1 MSNTPALNF
10 FDIPPVRWV
19 GSKWKLAEWII
30 GLFPPH
36 ATYCEPY
43 AGSAAIFFRKHP
55 SQVEIINDLN
65 GDVVNFFRVLRQQP
79 DELLRLIRYT
89 PVSRTEY
96 EESFVLTDDPLEAA
110 RRFYVTTRQSFG
122 GSQHYKTGW
131 RYQVH
136 PRDRGTSITREWQ
149 RMEGLEKAAQRLL
162 NAQIEHDDALQVIGR
177 YDNPETLYYVDP
189 PYPLDTRSNRR
200 RYALEMTQEAHER
213 LAERLRAVQGMVIL
227 SSYRSALY
235 DALYAGWKVISKST
249 TTNGNG
255 RAMEYLYI
263 NPACIEATMPL
274 FRGAR

>member
-1 MSNTPALNF
+1 MNNTPAVNF
-10 FDIPPVRWV
+10 FDTPPVRWV

-30 GLFPPH
+30 SLFPPH

-43 AGSAAIFFRKHP
+43 MGSAAVFFRKHP
-55 SQVEIINDLN
+55 SRVEILNDLN
-65 GDVVNFFRVLRQQP
+65 DGVVNFFNVLREQP
-79 DELLRLIRYT
+79 DALMRAIRYT
-89 PVSRTEY
+89 PMSRTEY
-96 EESFVLTDDPLEAA
+96 ELSFVPADDSLEAA
-110 RRFYVTTRQSFG
+110 RRFYVATRQSFG

-149 RMEGLEKAAQRLL
+149 RMEGLELAAQRLM
-162 NAQIEHDDALQVIGR
+162 NAQIDCLPALDVIAR

-189 PYPLDTRSNRR
+189 PYPLDTRSNKR
-200 RYALEMTQEAHER
+200 RYSLEMTDADHEQ

-227 SSYRSALY
+227 STYRSDAY
-235 DALYAGWKVISKST
+235 DRLYAGWTRVSKSA
-249 TTNGNG
+249 TTNGNA
-255 RAMEYLYI
+255 RATEWLYI